1 MNEALLQRLRQSL
14 AQREGSSLRRKLT
27 ARASTDT
34 RVNLADN
41 DYLGLSRDPAVV
53 AAGVAALQEWGASS
67 SASPLVTGY
76 TEIHQQ
82 LEHTLAAWQGY
93 EYGLVMNT
101 GFSANSAVL
110 GGLPKKGDLILAD
123 RLVHASMLDGIMAS
137 GARLRRF
144 AHNDLDALE
153 LMLHE
158 EPALD
163 GVIFVVT
170 ESVYSMDGDS
180 PDLKRLAS
188 LRKRFGFCW
197 VLDEAHA
204 TGWYGST
211 GSGLQEAQ
219 GAFAAADIVVGTLG
233 KGLGSQGA
241 YVLSHAPEVRDA
253 LINFAGEF
261 VYSTY
266 LAPSCAAAAL
276 AAVERVK
283 GMSGERAELHALSH
297 AWRDGLLEA
306 GFAVP
311 SGDSPIIPL
320 ILGDSDVT
328 LKYATA
334 LRAAGF
340 MVSAIRPP
348 TVPVRTGRI
357 RISLRRGLSPAV
369 LSSFVAAL
377 KGVSA

>member
-27 ARASTDT
+27 ARASADT
-34 RVNLADN
+34 RINLADN
-41 DYLGLSRDPAVV
+41 DYLGLSRDPMVV
-53 AAGVAALQEWGASS
+53 AAGVAALHEWGASS

-76 TEIHQQ
+76 TEIHQK
-82 LEHTLAAWQGY
+82 LEQTLAAWQGY

-204 TGWYGST
+204 TGWYGET

-241 YVLSHAPEVRDA
+241 YVLSHAPEVRDV

-276 AAVERVK
+276 AAIERVK
-283 GMSGERAELHALSH
+283 GMSGERSELHALSQ
-297 AWRDGLLEA
+297 AWRDGLVEA

-357 RISLRRGLSPAV
+357 RISLRRGLTPAV
-369 LSSFVAAL
+369 LSSFVSAL

>member
-27 ARASTDT
+27 ARASADS

-41 DYLGLSRDPAVV
+41 DYLGLSRDPVVV
-53 AAGVAALQEWGASS
+53 AAAVAALQDWGASS

-283 GMSGERAELHALSH
+283 GMSGERADLHALSH

-357 RISLRRGLSPAV
+357 RISLRRGLSPTV

>member
-1 MNEALLQRLRQSL
+1 VNEALLKRLRQSL

-27 ARASTDT
+27 ARASADT

-76 TEIHQQ
+76 TEIHQK
-82 LEHTLAAWQGY
+82 LEQTLAAWQGY
-93 EYGLVMNT
+93 AHGLVMNT

-211 GSGLQEAQ
+211 GSGLQEEQ
-219 GAFAAADIVVGTLG
+219 GAFASADIVVGTLG

-283 GMSGERAELHALSH
+283 AMSAERAELHALSH
-297 AWRDGLLEA
+297 AWRDGLVEA

-311 SGDSPIIPL
+311 AGNSPIIPL

-369 LSSFVAAL
+369 LSSFITAL
-377 KGVSA
+377 KGVSV

>member
-1 MNEALLQRLRQSL
+1 VNEALLQRLRQSL

-27 ARASTDT
+27 ARASDDK

-53 AAGVAALQEWGASS
+53 AAGVAALQEWGASAA
-67 SASPLVTGY
+67 ASPLVTGY
-76 TEIHQQ
+76 TEIHQK
-82 LEHTLAAWQGY
+82 LEQTLAAWQGY
-93 EYGLVMNT
+93 AHGLVMNT
-101 GFSANSAVL
+101 GFAANSAVL

-123 RLVHASMLDGIMAS
+123 RLVHASMLDGITAS

-204 TGWYGST
+204 TGWYGAT

-297 AWRDGLLEA
+297 AWRDGLVEA

-369 LSSFVAAL
+369 LSSFVSAL
-377 KGVSA
+377 KGVTT

>member
-1 MNEALLQRLRQSL
+1 MNAALLQRLRQSL
-14 AQREGSSLRRKLT
+14 VQREASTLRRKLT
-27 ARASTDT
+27 ARASADA

-41 DYLGLSRDPAVV
+41 DYLGLSRDPAVI

-76 TEIHQQ
+76 TEIHQK
-82 LEHTLAAWQGY
+82 LEQTLAAWQGY
-93 EYGLVMNT
+93 AHGLVMNT
-101 GFSANSAVL
+101 GFAANSAVL
-110 GGLPKKGDLILAD
+110 GGLPKKGDVVLAD
-123 RLVHASMLDGIMAS
+123 RLVHASMLDGILAS

-204 TGWYGST
+204 TGWYGAT

-219 GAFAAADIVVGTLG
+219 GVFAAADIVVGTLG

-266 LAPSCAAAAL
+266 LAPSCAAAAV

-283 GMSGERAELHALSH
+283 AMSAERAELHALSH
-297 AWRDGLLEA
+297 AWRDGLVEA

-328 LKYATA
+328 LRYAEA

-357 RISLRRGLSPAV
+357 RISLRRGLSPVV
-369 LSSFVAAL
+369 LTSFVSAL
-377 KGVSA
+377 KGVTP

>member
-1 MNEALLQRLRQSL
+1 VNEALLQRLRQSL

-27 ARASTDT
+27 ARASADT

-41 DYLGLSRDPAVV
+41 DYLCLSRDPAVV

-76 TEIHQQ
+76 TEIHQK

-110 GGLPKKGDLILAD
+110 GGLPKKDDLILAD

-158 EPALD
+158 EPALE

-204 TGWYGST
+204 TGWYGAT

-276 AAVERVK
+276 AAIERVK

-297 AWRDGLLEA
+297 AWRDGLVEA

-369 LSSFVAAL
+369 LSSFVSAL

>member
-1 MNEALLQRLRQSL
+1 MNAALLQRLRQSL
-14 AQREGSSLRRKLT
+14 AQREGSSLRRKLA
-27 ARASTDT
+27 ARASADT

-53 AAGVAALQEWGASS
+53 AAGVAALHEWGASS

-76 TEIHQQ
+76 TEIHQK
-82 LEHTLAAWQGY
+82 LEQTLAAWQGY
-93 EYGLVMNT
+93 AHGLVMNT

-204 TGWYGST
+204 TGWFGST

-283 GMSGERAELHALSH
+283 GMSAERAELHALSH
-297 AWRDGLLEA
+297 AWRDGLVEA

-320 ILGDSDVT
+320 MLGDSDVT

-357 RISLRRGLSPAV
+357 RLSLRRGLSPAV
-369 LSSFVAAL
+369 LSSFISAL
-377 KGVSA
+377 KGVSS

>member
-27 ARASTDT
+27 ARASADT

-41 DYLGLSRDPAVV
+41 DYLGLARDPAVV

-76 TEIHQQ
+76 TEIHQK

-93 EYGLVMNT
+93 EHGLVMNT

-180 PDLKRLAS
+180 PDLRRLAS

-204 TGWYGST
+204 TGWYGAT

-283 GMSGERAELHALSH
+283 GISGERAELHALSH
-297 AWRDGLLEA
+297 AWRDGLVEA

-357 RISLRRGLSPAV
+357 RISLRRGLSPAA
-369 LSSFVAAL
+369 LSSFITAL
-377 KGVSA
+377 KGVSV

>member
-14 AQREGSSLRRKLT
+14 ARREGSSLRRKLT
-27 ARASTDT
+27 ARASVDP

-53 AAGVAALQEWGASS
+53 AAGIAALHEWGASA

-76 TEIHQQ
+76 TEIHQK
-82 LEHTLAAWQGY
+82 LEQALAAWQGY
-93 EYGLVMNT
+93 AHGLVMNT
-101 GFSANSAVL
+101 GFAANSAVL

-211 GSGLQEAQ
+211 GSGLQEAH

-283 GMSGERAELHALSH
+283 GMSAERDELHALSQ

-369 LSSFVAAL
+369 RSSFVAAL
-377 KGVSA
+377 KGVST

>member
-1 MNEALLQRLRQSL
+1 MNAALLQRLRQSL

-27 ARASTDT
+27 ARASADS

-53 AAGVAALQEWGASS
+53 AAGVAALHEWGASA

-76 TEIHQQ
+76 TEIHQK
-82 LEHTLAAWQGY
+82 LELALAAWQGY
-93 EYGLVMNT
+93 AHGLVMNT
-101 GFSANSAVL
+101 GFAANSAVL

-158 EPALD
+158 EPAMD

-204 TGWYGST
+204 TGWYGAT

-219 GAFAAADIVVGTLG
+219 AAFAAADIVVGTLG

-283 GMSGERAELHALSH
+283 AMSAERAELHALSH
-297 AWRDGLLEA
+297 AWRDGLVEA

-369 LSSFVAAL
+369 LSSFISAL
-377 KGVSA
+377 KGVTA

>member
-1 MNEALLQRLRQSL
+1 MNAALLQRLRQSL

-27 ARASTDT
+27 ARAAADS

-53 AAGVAALQEWGASS
+53 AAGVAALHEWGASS

-76 TEIHQQ
+76 TEIHQK
-82 LEHTLAAWQGY
+82 LEQTLAAWQGY
-93 EYGLVMNT
+93 AHGLVMNT
-101 GFSANSAVL
+101 GFAANSAVL

-204 TGWYGST
+204 TGWYGAT

-276 AAVERVK
+276 AAVERVQA
-283 GMSGERAELHALSH
+283 MSAERAELHALSH
-297 AWRDGLLEA
+297 AWRDGLVEA

-328 LKYATA
+328 LKYANA
-334 LRAAGF
+334 LRSAGF

-369 LSSFVAAL
+369 LSSFVSAL
-377 KGVSA
+377 KGVTA

>member
-1 MNEALLQRLRQSL
+1 MNAALLQRLRQSL

-27 ARASTDT
+27 ARAADDS

-41 DYLGLSRDPAVV
+41 DYLGLSRDAAVV
-53 AAGVAALQEWGASS
+53 AAGVAALHEWGASS

-76 TEIHQQ
+76 TEIHQK
-82 LEHTLAAWQGY
+82 LEQTLAAWQGY
-93 EYGLVMNT
+93 EHGLVINT
-101 GFSANSAVL
+101 GFAANSAVL

-204 TGWYGST
+204 TGWYGAT

-283 GMSGERAELHALSH
+283 AMSAERAELHALSH
-297 AWRDGLLEA
+297 AWRDGLVEA

-328 LKYATA
+328 LKYAAA

-357 RISLRRGLSPAV
+357 RISLRRGLSPTV
-369 LSSFVAAL
+369 LSSFVSAL
-377 KGVSA
+377 KGVTA

>member
-1 MNEALLQRLRQSL
+1 VNEALLKRLRQSL

-27 ARASTDT
+27 ARASADT

-41 DYLGLSRDPAVV
+41 DYLGLSRDSAVV

-76 TEIHQQ
+76 TEIHQK
-82 LEHTLAAWQGY
+82 LEQTLAAWQGY
-93 EYGLVMNT
+93 AHGLVMNT

-204 TGWYGST
+204 TGWYGAT
-211 GSGLQEAQ
+211 GSGLQEEQ

-283 GMSGERAELHALSH
+283 GMSAERADLQALSH
-297 AWRDGLLEA
+297 AWRDGLVEA

-369 LSSFVAAL
+369 LPSFLAAL

>member
-14 AQREGSSLRRKLT
+14 AHREGSSLRRKLT
-27 ARASTDT
+27 ARASADT

-41 DYLGLSRDPAVV
+41 DYLGLSRDPVVV

-283 GMSGERAELHALSH
+283 GMSGERADLHALSH

-369 LSSFVAAL
+369 LSSFVSAL
-377 KGVSA
+377 KGVTA

>member
-1 MNEALLQRLRQSL
+1 VNEALLQRLRQSL

-27 ARASTDT
+27 ARASADT

-76 TEIHQQ
+76 TEIHQK
-82 LEHTLAAWQGY
+82 LEQTLAAWQGY
-93 EYGLVMNT
+93 AHGLVMNT

-204 TGWYGST
+204 TGWYGAT

-283 GMSGERAELHALSH
+283 GMSAERAELHALSH
-297 AWRDGLLEA
+297 AWRDGLVEA

-369 LSSFVAAL
+369 LSSFITAL
-377 KGVSA
+377 KGVAA

>member
-1 MNEALLQRLRQSL
+1 MNAALLQRLRAAL
-14 AQREGSSLRRKLT
+14 VQREGQSLRRRLA
-27 ARASTDT
+27 ARASADG

-41 DYLGLSRDPAVV
+41 DYLALSRDPAVV
-53 AAGVAALQEWGASS
+53 AAGVAALREWGASA

-76 TEIHQQ
+76 TELHQR
-82 LEHTLAAWQGY
+82 LEQTLAAWQGY
-93 EYGLVMNT
+93 AHGLVMNS
-101 GFSANSAVL
+101 GFAANSAVL
-110 GGLPKKGDLILAD
+110 GGLPKKGDVVLAD
-123 RLVHASMLDGIMAS
+123 RLVHASMLEGILAS

-180 PDLKRLAS
+180 PDLRRLAS

-204 TGWYGST
+204 TGWYGAT

-219 GAFAAADIVVGTLG
+219 GVFAAADIVVGTLG
-233 KGLGSQGA
+233 KALGSQGA

-253 LINFAGEF
+253 LINFAGGF

-283 GMSGERAELHALSH
+283 AMSAERAELHALSH
-297 AWRDGLLEA
+297 AWRDGLVEA

-328 LKYATA
+328 LKYAEA

-340 MVSAIRPP
+340 AVSAIRPP
-348 TVPVRTGRI
+348 TVPQRTGRI
-357 RISLRRGLSPAV
+357 RLSLRRGLSPAV
-369 LSSFVAAL
+369 LASFVSAL

>member
-27 ARASTDT
+27 ARASDDK

-41 DYLGLSRDPAVV
+41 DYLGLSRDPAVI
-53 AAGVAALQEWGASS
+53 AAGVAALQEWGASAA
-67 SASPLVTGY
+67 ASPLVTGY
-76 TEIHQQ
+76 TEIHQK
-82 LEHTLAAWQGY
+82 LEQTLAAWQGY
-93 EYGLVMNT
+93 AHGLVMNT
-101 GFSANSAVL
+101 GFAANSAVL

-204 TGWYGST
+204 TGWYGAT
-211 GSGLQEAQ
+211 GSGLQEAR

-261 VYSTY
+261 IYSTY

-328 LKYATA
+328 LKYANA

>member
-1 MNEALLQRLRQSL
+1 MNAALLQRLRQSL
-14 AQREGSSLRRKLT
+14 AQREGSLLRRKLT
-27 ARASTDT
+27 ARAAADV
-34 RVNLADN
+34 RINLADN

-53 AAGVAALQEWGASS
+53 AAGVAALHEWGASS

-76 TEIHQQ
+76 TEIHQK
-82 LEHTLAAWQGY
+82 LEQTLAAWQGY
-93 EYGLVMNT
+93 AHGLVMNT
-101 GFSANSAVL
+101 GFAANSAVL

-204 TGWYGST
+204 TGWYGAT

-241 YVLSHAPEVRDA
+241 YVLSHSPEVRDA
-253 LINFAGEF
+253 LINFSGEF

-283 GMSGERAELHALSH
+283 AMSAERAELHALSH
-297 AWRDGLLEA
+297 AWRDGLVEA

-369 LSSFVAAL
+369 LSSFVSAL
-377 KGVSA
+377 KGVTA

>member
-1 MNEALLQRLRQSL
+1 MNAALLQRLRQSL
-14 AQREGSSLRRKLT
+14 VQREASTLRRKLT
-27 ARASTDT
+27 ARASADA

-41 DYLGLSRDPAVV
+41 DYLGLSRDPAVI

-76 TEIHQQ
+76 TEIHQK
-82 LEHTLAAWQGY
+82 LEQTLAAWQGY
-93 EYGLVMNT
+93 AHGLVMNT
-101 GFSANSAVL
+101 GFAANSAVL
-110 GGLPKKGDLILAD
+110 GGLPKKGDVVLAD
-123 RLVHASMLDGIMAS
+123 RLVHASMLDGILAS

-204 TGWYGST
+204 TGWYGAT

-219 GAFAAADIVVGTLG
+219 GVFAAADIVVGTLG

-266 LAPSCAAAAL
+266 LAPSCAAAAV

-283 GMSGERAELHALSH
+283 AMSAERAELHALSH
-297 AWRDGLLEA
+297 AWRDGLVEA

-328 LKYATA
+328 LRYAEA

-357 RISLRRGLSPAV
+357 RISLCRGLSPAV
-369 LSSFVAAL
+369 LASFVSAL
-377 KGVSA
+377 KGVTP

>member
-1 MNEALLQRLRQSL
+1 VNEALLQRLRQSL
-14 AQREGSSLRRKLT
+14 VQREGSSLRRKLT
-27 ARASTDT
+27 ARASADT
-34 RVNLADN
+34 RINLADN
-41 DYLGLSRDPAVV
+41 DYLGLSRDPMVV
-53 AAGVAALQEWGASS
+53 AAGVAALHEWGASAA
-67 SASPLVTGY
+67 ASPLVTGY
-76 TEIHQQ
+76 TEIHQK
-82 LEHTLAAWQGY
+82 LEQTLAAWQGY
-93 EYGLVMNT
+93 AHGLVMNT
-101 GFSANSAVL
+101 GFAANSAVL

-123 RLVHASMLDGIMAS
+123 RLVHASMLDGFMAS

-204 TGWYGST
+204 TGWYGTT
-211 GSGLQEAQ
+211 GSGLQEGQ
-219 GAFAAADIVVGTLG
+219 GAFAVADIVVGTLG

-241 YVLSHAPEVRDA
+241 YVLSHASEVRDA

-276 AAVERVK
+276 AAIERVK
-283 GMSGERAELHALSH
+283 GMSGERSELHALSH
-297 AWRDGLLEA
+297 AWRDGLVEA

-369 LSSFVAAL
+369 LSSFVSAL
-377 KGVSA
+377 KGVTA

>member
-27 ARASTDT
+27 ARASDDQ
-34 RVNLADN
+34 RINLADN
-41 DYLGLSRDPAVV
+41 DYLGLSRDPAVI
-53 AAGVAALQEWGASS
+53 AAGVAALQEWGASAA
-67 SASPLVTGY
+67 ASPLVTGY
-76 TEIHQQ
+76 TEIHQK
-82 LEHTLAAWQGY
+82 LEQTLAAWQGY
-93 EYGLVMNT
+93 AHGLVMNT

-204 TGWYGST
+204 TGWYGFT

-266 LAPSCAAAAL
+266 LAPSCAAAAF

-283 GMSGERAELHALSH
+283 WMSAERAELHALSH
-297 AWRDGLLEA
+297 AWRDGLVEA

-334 LRAAGF
+334 LRAADF

-369 LSSFVAAL
+369 LSSFVSAL
-377 KGVSA
+377 KGVTA

>member
-14 AQREGSSLRRKLT
+14 AQREGTSLRRKLS
-27 ARASTDT
+27 ARASSDT

-41 DYLGLSRDPAVV
+41 DYLGLSRDPVVV

-76 TEIHQQ
+76 TEIHQK

-93 EYGLVMNT
+93 AHGLVMNT

-297 AWRDGLLEA
+297 AWRDGLVEA

-340 MVSAIRPP
+340 MVSTIRPP

>member
-1 MNEALLQRLRQSL
+1 MNAALLQRLRQAL
-14 AQREGSSLRRKLT
+14 VQREGSALRRRLV
-27 ARASTDT
+27 ARVADDR

-41 DYLGLSRDPAVV
+41 DYLGLARDPAVV
-53 AAGVAALQEWGASS
+53 AAATVALQTWGASS

-76 TEIHQQ
+76 TELHQK
-82 LEHTLAAWQGY
+82 LERTLAAWQGY
-93 EYGLVMNT
+93 EHGLVLNT
-101 GFSANSAVL
+101 GYAANAAVL
-110 GGLPKKGDLILAD
+110 GGLPRKGDLILAD
-123 RLVHASMLDGIMAS
+123 RLVHASMLDGILKS

-180 PDLKRLAS
+180 PDLRRLAA
-188 LRKRFGFCW
+188 LRRRFGFCW

-204 TGWYGST
+204 TGWYGAT
-211 GSGLQEAQ
+211 GSGLQEGQ
-219 GAFAAADIVVGTLG
+219 GVPAAADIVVGTLG
-233 KGLGSQGA
+233 KGLGSHGA
-241 YVLSHAPEVRDA
+241 YVLAHAPEVRDA

-261 VYSTY
+261 IYSTY
-266 LAPSCAAAAL
+266 LAPASAAAAL
-276 AAVERVK
+276 AAIDRVRELAAERP
-283 GMSGERAELHALSH
+283 ALHALSVE
-297 AWRDGLLEA
+297 WRDGLCAA

-311 SGDSPIIPL
+311 AGDSPIIPL

-328 LKYATA
+328 LRYAEA
-334 LRAAGF
+334 LRGAGF
-340 MVSAIRPP
+340 LVSAIRPP

-357 RISLRRGLSPAV
+357 RVSLRRGLPADSLPSF
-369 LSSFVAAL
+369 LSVL

>member
-1 MNEALLQRLRQSL
+1 VNEALLQRLRQSL

-27 ARASTDT
+27 ARASADT
-34 RVNLADN
+34 RINLADN
-41 DYLGLSRDPAVV
+41 DYLGLARDPAVV
-53 AAGVAALQEWGASS
+53 AAGVAALHEWGASS

-76 TEIHQQ
+76 TEIHQK

-93 EYGLVMNT
+93 AHGLVMNT

-110 GGLPKKGDLILAD
+110 GGLPQKGDLILAD

-219 GAFAAADIVVGTLG
+219 VAFAAADIVVGTLG

-241 YVLSHAPEVRDA
+241 YVLSHAPEVRDS

-283 GMSGERAELHALSH
+283 GMSAERAELHALSH

-369 LSSFVAAL
+369 LSSFVSAL
-377 KGVSA
+377 KGVTA

>member
-1 MNEALLQRLRQSL
+1 MNEALLKRLRQSL

-27 ARASTDT
+27 ARASSDT

-41 DYLGLSRDPAVV
+41 DYLALSRDPAVV
-53 AAGVAALQEWGASS
+53 AAGIAALHEWGASS

-76 TEIHQQ
+76 TEIHQK
-82 LEHTLAAWQGY
+82 LEQTLAAWQGY
-93 EYGLVMNT
+93 AHGLVMNT

-204 TGWYGST
+204 TGWYGAT

-241 YVLSHAPEVRDA
+241 YVLSHAPEVRDS

-283 GMSGERAELHALSH
+283 AMSGERAELHALSQ
-297 AWRDGLLEA
+297 AWRDGLVEA

-357 RISLRRGLSPAV
+357 RLSLRRGLSPAV
-369 LSSFVAAL
+369 LSAFICAL

>member
-27 ARASTDT
+27 ARASSDK

-41 DYLGLSRDPAVV
+41 DYLGLSRDPAVI
-53 AAGVAALQEWGASS
+53 AAGVAALQEWGASA

-76 TEIHQQ
+76 TEIHQK
-82 LEHTLAAWQGY
+82 LEQTLTAWQGY
-93 EYGLVMNT
+93 AHGLVMNT

-110 GGLPKKGDLILAD
+110 GGLPKKGDVILAD

-204 TGWYGST
+204 TGWYGAT

-261 VYSTY
+261 VYSTD

-283 GMSGERAELHALSH
+283 GMSAERAELAALSH
-297 AWRDGLLEA
+297 AWRDGLVEA

-369 LSSFVAAL
+369 LSSFVSAL
-377 KGVSA
+377 KGVTA

>member
-27 ARASTDT
+27 ARASSDK

-41 DYLGLSRDPAVV
+41 DYLGLSRDPAVI
-53 AAGVAALQEWGASS
+53 AAGVAALQEWGASA

-76 TEIHQQ
+76 TEIHQK
-82 LEHTLAAWQGY
+82 LEQTLAAWQGY
-93 EYGLVMNT
+93 AHGLVMNT

-204 TGWYGST
+204 TGWYGAT

-283 GMSGERAELHALSH
+283 GMSAERAELAALSH
-297 AWRDGLLEA
+297 AWRDGLVEA

-357 RISLRRGLSPAV
+357 RISLRRGLSPTV
-369 LSSFVAAL
+369 LSSFVSAL

>member
-1 MNEALLQRLRQSL
+1 VNEALLQRLRQSL

-27 ARASTDT
+27 ARASADT

-76 TEIHQQ
+76 TEIHQK
-82 LEHTLAAWQGY
+82 LEQTLAAWQGY
-93 EYGLVMNT
+93 AHGLVMNT

-158 EPALD
+158 EPAMD

-204 TGWYGST
+204 TGWYGAT

-276 AAVERVK
+276 AAVDRVK
-283 GMSGERAELHALSH
+283 GMSAERAELHALST
-297 AWRDGLLEA
+297 AWRDGLVEA

-369 LSSFVAAL
+369 LSSFITAL
-377 KGVSA
+377 KGVTA